1 MAAQIV
7 GDIIFGEPARYL
19 AGLHAAHGQPTYLYR
34 FDVISPSVA
43 GRWKGT
49 AHAQERQYVFDTL
62 HASPFPTD
70 ANDQVQA
77 LHAVTYWTNFA
88 KAGDPNGGGEPAWP
102 RYTLATD
109 RLLGGTSGPW
119 AGFTASGRWDGRAA
133 TIESCASTIA
143 PETSCKDR
151 SALADIHG
159 ATLRVAAAV

>member
-1 MAAQIV
+1 MAAQVV

-19 AGLHAAHGQPTYLYR
+19 AGLHATQGQPTYLYR

-62 HASPFPTD
+62 HTSPYPTD

-77 LHAVTYWTNFA
+77 THAVTYWTNFA

-109 RLLGGTSGPW
+109 QLLEFANAGPV
-119 AGFTASGRWDGRAA
+119 GKVSPHRERWDAIGARYHDRVVCLHDC
-133 TIESCASTIA
+133 TRNLVQ
-143 PETSCKDR
+143 DR
-151 SALADIHG
+151 SLP
-159 ATLRVAAAV
+159 